1 MVKKYLRDRSI
12 NSISC
17 GIVCYETPL
26 AELENLMRSLLV
38 SIRWLRTIQPEIP
51 FIICVIDNSAQE
63 SNLRSVCE
71 ESIQIEEAE
80 NVEIRYT
87 IGHGNIGYGAAQNLV
102 ISSVNSD
109 LHLILNPDVEV
120 KEDALVEGV
129 KAFLSYPSL
138 VMLSPRAENKKG
150 EKQFL
155 CKRSP
160 TFLTLFIRGFLP
172 RSFRGF
178 FRERLDFYEMRDLSE
193 TKLTEGI
200 PLIGGCFMLSDTRVL
215 KSIGGFD
222 ESYFLYFED
231 FDLSIRM
238 SSHGTLA
245 YSPNVQIT
253 HAGGYAAKKNLFH
266 IMHFLKSGIRFFNK
280 HGWRYW

>member
-1 MVKKYLRDRSI
+1 MVKRYLKDRSI

-17 GIVCYETPL
+17 GIVCYETTP
-26 AELENLMRSLLV
+26 AELENLIRSLQV
-38 SIRWLRTIQPEIP
+38 SIRRLHTIQPEVSL
-51 FIICVIDNSAQE
+51 IICVIDNSARE

-71 ESIQIEEAE
+71 ESIQTEETE

-87 IGHGNIGYGAAQNLV
+87 GGHGNIGYGAAQNLA

-109 LHLILNPDVEV
+109 LHLILNPDVVV

-129 KAFLSYPSL
+129 EAFLSYPSL
-138 VMLSPRAENKKG
+138 VMLSPSAENKKG

-160 TFLTLFIRGFLP
+160 TVLTLFIRGFLP
-172 RSFRGF
+172 KFFKGF

-231 FDLSIRM
+231 FDLSIRVA
-238 SSHGTLA
+238 SLGTLA
-245 YSPNVQIT
+245 YSPNVQII
-253 HAGGYAAKKNLFH
+253 HSGGNAGKKSLFH
-266 IMHFLKSGIRFFNK
+266 IRQFIKSGLRFFNK
-280 HGWRYW
+280 HGWSYW